1 MRGTRNAVR
10 GNSSWV
16 RIPPP
21 PPKAEASA
29 VVSFADGGGG
39 SPHGSHQRRVVSAL
53 LMEAEGLGWV
63 PKCVAVGALLIEAGD
78 RIALNQEGSPGPPA
92 RPRLPFAPLLSV

>member
-21 PPKAEASA
+21 PPKAEAYAQSA
-29 VVSFADGGGG
+29 S
-39 SPHGSHQRRVVSAL
+39 
-53 LMEAEGLGWV
+53 LMEAEGLRMV
-63 PKCVAVGALLIEAGD
+63 LINGV
-78 RIALNQEGSPGPPA
+78 LCQ
-92 RPRLPFAPLLSV
+92 LC